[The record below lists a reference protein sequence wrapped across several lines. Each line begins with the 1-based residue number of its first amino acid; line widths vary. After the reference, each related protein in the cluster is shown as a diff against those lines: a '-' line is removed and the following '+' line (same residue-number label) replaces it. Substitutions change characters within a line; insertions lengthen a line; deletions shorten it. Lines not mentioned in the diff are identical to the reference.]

1 MQLAAPFQHT
11 THSNSTRTTHP
22 GIHTK
27 SALRQVGCFCHYH
40 VNTQH
45 TQHTTTQLDQFN
57 ATHTPCQHTTHN
69 NTQQHNNSTQP
80 TQHNT
85 HNNVFIPRASCAT
98 LDVSAVNTQQ
108 LNLINS
114 AQHTHQS
121 THAKSFLCQ
130 VGCFCCQHITHKT
143 PLK

>member
-45 TQHTTTQLDQFN
+45 T
-57 ATHTPCQHTTHN
+57 TTHN
-69 NTQQHNNSTQP
+69 NTTTQLNQLNTTHTIMYSYQGLPAPRWMFLLSTHNNST
-80 TQHNT
+80 
-85 HNNVFIPRASCAT
+85 
-98 LDVSAVNTQQ
+98 
-108 LNLINS
+108 
-114 AQHTHQS
+114 
-121 THAKSFLCQ
+121 
-130 VGCFCCQHITHKT
+130 
-143 PLK
+143 